1 MKKLMGFL
9 FVLVF
14 ILGIIF
20 VLLPFL
26 ETTPPPSAATAVQAR
41 PRPQI
46 FTSNP
51 LTTLVKRI
59 VNALQ
64 TEWDKKREKRRL
76 AVARMQGKRQLAP
89 TDYRAALVHS
99 LPQDGT
105 PAEEIALPETEEYDG
120 NWLISPQISP
130 KDAAAKGMHEVSITD
145 EPAQNTETI
154 NIPLPQEAAALSAQ
168 SESLPTD
175 NAAQNAPM
183 QLARANTILDISLP
197 ATQVQGQQAPTVK
210 TKSEVAL
217 QNLLDI
223 LYPEKKIEKIIRNM
237 ADVKFGMLPSTEEN
251 KSAKATYIKETTK
264 QAIEELRRLQTQ
276 KIHRLLTEGPQPD
289 DLQTDYLAEYLQAC
303 AEEGIE
309 PEEHPI
315 RILIRDN
322 DGNTY
327 YTNTS
332 TRKINLDWLQ
342 ERVSVVLQ
350 EPFKKLFSTG
360 GKGNDPEN
368 DTEETGSTGG
378 KGNDSKK
385 VTEGTVSTEGEPTDP
400 KKAAEESSTSGLL
413 STVNDSLFE
422 GYRIVSEGASHI
434 DNAVRAVA
442 TVGGLASASQL
453 FVKTNLPPEGGE
465 SEEGA
470 TSESVSSTEGEL
482 NDHQKVAGEIV
493 RRALPVLSTAFN
505 EGTSPAMVALRV
517 SDVTFSSASQLLV
530 EKNSSP
536 EATSKSG
543 SSTIREPQKESFR
556 LCPTMTPI
564 DIPRVINSM
573 LLPPVSEK

>member
-183 QLARANTILDISLP
+183 QLARANTVLDISLP
-197 ATQVQGQQAPTVK
+197 ATQAQTQQAPAVK

-237 ADVKFGMLPSTEEN
+237 ADVKFGMLPSTEKN

-327 YTNTS
+327 YANTS
-332 TRKINLDWLQ
+332 TAKIDWDWIQ
-342 ERVSVVLQ
+342 ERVSVVQ
-350 EPFKKLFSTG
+350 EKLKKISSTG
-360 GKGNDPEN
+360 GKENDPKN
-368 DTEETGSTGG
+368 GTEEVVQSGVISTA
-378 KGNDSKK
+378 SA
-385 VTEGTVSTEGEPTDP
+385 TEGEPDDA
-400 KKAAEESSTSGLL
+400 KKVAEKVASGVLPTVTNSFNQMYNSAEMVASVVAVSFLSPWGAA
-413 STVNDSLFE
+413 
-422 GYRIVSEGASHI
+422 I
-434 DNAVRAVA
+434 
-442 TVGGLASASQL
+442 
-453 FVKTNLPPEGGE
+453 LPPEVGE
-465 SEEGA
+465 SNEEA
-470 TSESVSSTEGEL
+470 TSESEKGKGMAS
-482 NDHQKVAGEIV
+482 VAMQG
-493 RRALPVLSTAFN
+493 LP
-505 EGTSPAMVALRV
+505 
-517 SDVTFSSASQLLV
+517 
-530 EKNSSP
+530 
-536 EATSKSG
+536 
-543 SSTIREPQKESFR
+543 I
-556 LCPTMTPI
+556 
-564 DIPRVINSM
+564 
-573 LLPPVSEK
+573 

>member
-1 MKKLMGFL
+1 MGFL

-303 AEEGIE
+303 AEEGKE

-322 DGNTY
+322 NGNTY

-332 TRKINLDWLQ
+332 TTEIKNEKSTWGSLWGRVKDLGNFVLNL
-342 ERVSVVLQ
+342 SN
-350 EPFKKLFSTG
+350 K
-360 GKGNDPEN
+360 

-378 KGNDSKK
+378 KENDPKNG
-385 VTEGTVSTEGEPTDP
+385 TEEVVQSGVISTASATEGEPGDA
-400 KKAAEESSTSGLL
+400 K
-413 STVNDSLFE
+413 
-422 GYRIVSEGASHI
+422 
-434 DNAVRAVA
+434 
-442 TVGGLASASQL
+442 
-453 FVKTNLPPEGGE
+453 
-465 SEEGA
+465 
-470 TSESVSSTEGEL
+470 
-482 NDHQKVAGEIV
+482 KVAGEIV
-493 RRALPVLSTAFN
+493 RRALPVLSTAFFEGASSLS
-505 EGTSPAMVALRV
+505 EGTRQISNAAAMMAPVV
-517 SDVTFSSASQLLV
+517 VFSSL
-530 EKNSSP
+530 SP
-536 EATSKSG
+536 WGAANLFTEVGESNEEATS
-543 SSTIREPQKESFR
+543 E
-556 LCPTMTPI
+556 
-564 DIPRVINSM
+564 
-573 LLPPVSEK
+573 SEKGKAMASVAMQGLPAPQETPSELPEEVSKFDPNGVKVYYSRDSRTIADAIKLITERNLENKKPQ

>member
-168 SESLPTD
+168 SESLPAD

-332 TRKINLDWLQ
+332 TRKINLDWAQ
-342 ERVSVVLQ
+342 EKL
-350 EPFKKLFSTG
+350 KKLFSTG
-360 GKGNDPEN
+360 GKEN
-368 DTEETGSTGG
+368 
-378 KGNDSKK
+378 
-385 VTEGTVSTEGEPTDP
+385 DP
-400 KKAAEESSTSGLL
+400 KKAAEEVVMRGQIPTAST
-413 STVNDSLFE
+413 
-422 GYRIVSEGASHI
+422 
-434 DNAVRAVA
+434 
-442 TVGGLASASQL
+442 
-453 FVKTNLPPEGGE
+453 
-465 SEEGA
+465 
-470 TSESVSSTEGEL
+470 TEGEPNDESFNVTVGEGVLDKL
-482 NDHQKVAGEIV
+482 NQSAENLFRFSRSMATFLATENPIVIVASETAAV
-493 RRALPVLSTAFN
+493 R
-505 EGTSPAMVALRV
+505 
-517 SDVTFSSASQLLV
+517 DVTSIVMQGLPA
-530 EKNSSP
+530 
-536 EATSKSG
+536 
-543 SSTIREPQKESFR
+543 PQKNPLELPTKVSGLNPDAIRTKENFYYSRDSRTILEAIESSITKSN
-556 LCPTMTPI
+556 PE
-564 DIPRVINSM
+564 N
-573 LLPPVSEK
+573 EKSQ

>member
-1 MKKLMGFL
+1 MGFL

-26 ETTPPPSAATAVQAR
+26 ETTPPSSAATAVQAR

-183 QLARANTILDISLP
+183 QLARANTVLDISLP
-197 ATQVQGQQAPTVK
+197 ATQAQTQQAPAVK

-315 RILIRDN
+315 RILIRNN

-327 YTNTS
+327 YTKTS
-332 TRKINLDWLQ
+332 TRKINLDWIQ
-342 ERVSVVLQ
+342 EQL
-350 EPFKKLFSTG
+350 KKIFSTG
-360 GKGNDPEN
+360 GKENDPQN
-368 DTEETGSTGG
+368 VAEEVVQSGVISTA
-378 KGNDSKK
+378 SA
-385 VTEGTVSTEGEPTDP
+385 TEGEPDD
-400 KKAAEESSTSGLL
+400 ESSKVAIEEIQDRLIRMKQNFART
-413 STVNDSLFE
+413 FE
-422 GYRIVSEGASHI
+422 GLRSLGAYIATENLNLIPPSTS
-434 DNAVRAVA
+434 AVGAMTSVA
-442 TVGGLASASQL
+442 MQGLPAPQETPLEHPTKLS
-453 FVKTNLPPEGGE
+453 
-465 SEEGA
+465 
-470 TSESVSSTEGEL
+470 EL
-482 NDHQKVAGEIV
+482 N
-493 RRALPVLSTAFN
+493 P
-505 EGTSPAMVALRV
+505 
-517 SDVTFSSASQLLV
+517 DVIQTKENFYYPRDSRTILEAIESSITKSNSENKKSQ
-530 EKNSSP
+530 
-536 EATSKSG
+536 
-543 SSTIREPQKESFR
+543 
-556 LCPTMTPI
+556 
-564 DIPRVINSM
+564 
-573 LLPPVSEK
+573 

>member
-1 MKKLMGFL
+1 MGFL

-26 ETTPPPSAATAVQAR
+26 ETTPPSSAATAVQAR

-217 QNLLDI
+217 QNLLDV

-332 TRKINLDWLQ
+332 TTEIKNEKKPWGWIQ
-342 ERVSVVLQ
+342 ERLKNFV
-350 EPFKKLFSTG
+350 P
-360 GKGNDPEN
+360 
-368 DTEETGSTGG
+368 
-378 KGNDSKK
+378 NDSKK
-385 VTEGTVSTEGEPTDP
+385 VTEEPVSTGGKENDPQNGAEEVVMRGQIPTVSTTEGEPDDA
-400 KKAAEESSTSGLL
+400 KKVAEKVASGVLPSLATAFSEGTWQISNAAEMMASVVTFSSLSPSLL
-413 STVNDSLFE
+413 GAANLFTE
-422 GYRIVSEGASHI
+422 V
-434 DNAVRAVA
+434 
-442 TVGGLASASQL
+442 
-453 FVKTNLPPEGGE
+453 GE
-465 SEEGA
+465 SNEEA
-470 TSESVSSTEGEL
+470 TSESEKGKGWSSVVMQGLPDYQKTPSEFPDEVSKFNPNGGKFYYPRDSQTIADAIKLITES
-482 NDHQKVAGEIV
+482 N
-493 RRALPVLSTAFN
+493 
-505 EGTSPAMVALRV
+505 
-517 SDVTFSSASQLLV
+517 
-530 EKNSSP
+530 
-536 EATSKSG
+536 
-543 SSTIREPQKESFR
+543 
-556 LCPTMTPI
+556 
-564 DIPRVINSM
+564 
-573 LLPPVSEK
+573 SEKKNLNNKKFDKPNLFFR

>member
-1 MKKLMGFL
+1 MGFL

-76 AVARMQGKRQLAP
+76 AVARMQEKRKLAP

-197 ATQVQGQQAPTVK
+197 ATQVQGQQAPAVK

-332 TRKINLDWLQ
+332 TRKINLDWIQ
-342 ERVSVVLQ
+342 EQL
-350 EPFKKLFSTG
+350 KKSFF
-360 GKGNDPEN
+360 
-368 DTEETGSTGG
+368 TGG

-385 VTEGTVSTEGEPTDP
+385 VTEGTVSTEGEPADPKKAAVGTVSTEGEPADP
-400 KKAAEESSTSGLL
+400 KKAAEEVVGTLISVLSTTEGEPADPKKAATSGLI
-413 STVNDSLFE
+413 STVSDSLFE
-422 GYRIVSEGASHI
+422 GYRIVYKGVSHI
-434 DNAVRAVA
+434 DNAAREVA
-442 TVGGLASASQL
+442 TLGGLASAS
-453 FVKTNLPPEGGE
+453 KP
-465 SEEGA
+465 
-470 TSESVSSTEGEL
+470 
-482 NDHQKVAGEIV
+482 
-493 RRALPVLSTAFN
+493 
-505 EGTSPAMVALRV
+505 
-517 SDVTFSSASQLLV
+517 LV
-530 EKNSSP
+530 ENNSSP
-536 EATSKSG
+536 EVGESNEEATSNFV
-543 SSTIREPQKESFR
+543 SSTIGKPQKKPIQIY
-556 LCPTMTPI
+556 PTAPT
-564 DIPRVINSM
+564 DLTRVINHVNM
-573 LLPPVSEK
+573 PQLHVSEIGNVE

>member
-1 MKKLMGFL
+1 MGFL

-26 ETTPPPSAATAVQAR
+26 ETTPPPSAVPAAQAR

-59 VNALQ
+59 VNALH

-197 ATQVQGQQAPTVK
+197 ATQVQGQQAPAVK

-332 TRKINLDWLQ
+332 TRKINLDWIQ
-342 ERVSVVLQ
+342 EQL
-350 EPFKKLFSTG
+350 KKSFF
-360 GKGNDPEN
+360 
-368 DTEETGSTGG
+368 TGG

-385 VTEGTVSTEGEPTDP
+385 VTEGTVSTEGEPADP
-400 KKAAEESSTSGLL
+400 KKAAEEVVGTLISVLSTTEGEPSDPKKAATSGLI
-413 STVNDSLFE
+413 STVSDSLFE
-422 GYRIVSEGASHI
+422 GYRIVYKGVSHI
-434 DNAVRAVA
+434 DNAAREVA
-442 TVGGLASASQL
+442 TLGGLASASKPL
-453 FVKTNLPPEGGE
+453 VENNSSPEVGE
-465 SEEGA
+465 SNEEA
-470 TSESVSSTEGEL
+470 TSKSVSATEGEL
-482 NDHQKVAGEIV
+482 NDTQKVAGEIV

-505 EGTSPAMVALRV
+505 GGTSPAMVALV
-517 SDVTFSSASQLLV
+517 SHVTSSSASQLFVKTNLP
-530 EKNSSP
+530 P
-536 EATSKSG
+536 EETSKSG
-543 SSTIREPQKESFR
+543 SSTIGKPQKKPIQIY
-556 LCPTMTPI
+556 PTAPT
-564 DIPRVINSM
+564 DLTRVINHVNM
-573 LLPPVSEK
+573 PQLHVSEIGNVE

>member
-1 MKKLMGFL
+1 MGFL

-168 SESLPTD
+168 SESLPAD

-183 QLARANTILDISLP
+183 QLARAKTILDISLP

-332 TRKINLDWLQ
+332 TRKINLDWAQ
-342 ERVSVVLQ
+342 EKL
-350 EPFKKLFSTG
+350 KKFFSTG
-360 GKGNDPEN
+360 GKENDPEN

-378 KGNDSKK
+378 KGNDPEK
-385 VTEGTVSTEGEPTDP
+385 VTEGTVSTEGEPADP
-400 KKAAEESSTSGLL
+400 KKAAEKVASAVYPSLATAFFEGTRQIYNSAEMLASVAAFSSLSPLGAPIL
-413 STVNDSLFE
+413 STEV
-422 GYRIVSEGASHI
+422 
-434 DNAVRAVA
+434 
-442 TVGGLASASQL
+442 
-453 FVKTNLPPEGGE
+453 GE
-465 SEEGA
+465 SNEKA
-470 TSESVSSTEGEL
+470 TSESEKGKGRSSGQML
-482 NDHQKVAGEIV
+482 G
-493 RRALPVLSTAFN
+493 LPA
-505 EGTSPAMVALRV
+505 
-517 SDVTFSSASQLLV
+517 
-530 EKNSSP
+530 
-536 EATSKSG
+536 
-543 SSTIREPQKESFR
+543 PQKNPLELPDEVSGLNPDAIQTKENFYYSRDSRTILEAIESSITKR
-556 LCPTMTPI
+556 
-564 DIPRVINSM
+564 NSENKK
-573 LLPPVSEK
+573 SQ

>member
-1 MKKLMGFL
+1 MGFL

-76 AVARMQGKRQLAP
+76 AVARMQGKRQLSP

-332 TRKINLDWLQ
+332 TTEIKNEKYLWDWMQKQL
-342 ERVSVVLQ
+342 
-350 EPFKKLFSTG
+350 KKFFSTG
-360 GKGNDPEN
+360 GKENDPQN
-368 DTEETGSTGG
+368 GAEETGSTGG
-378 KGNDSKK
+378 KENDPKNG
-385 VTEGTVSTEGEPTDP
+385 TEGTVSTEGEPNDESFNVTVGEGVLDKIIQSAENLSRFTHSMATFLATENPIVIVASETAAVRDVSSIVMQGLPAPQKTPLELPEEVSKFDP
-400 KKAAEESSTSGLL
+400 NGVQPKENFYYSRDSRTILEAIESSITKS
-413 STVNDSLFE
+413 N
-422 GYRIVSEGASHI
+422 SE
-434 DNAVRAVA
+434 NEK
-442 TVGGLASASQL
+442 SQ
-453 FVKTNLPPEGGE
+453 
-465 SEEGA
+465 
-470 TSESVSSTEGEL
+470 
-482 NDHQKVAGEIV
+482 
-493 RRALPVLSTAFN
+493 
-505 EGTSPAMVALRV
+505 
-517 SDVTFSSASQLLV
+517 
-530 EKNSSP
+530 
-536 EATSKSG
+536 
-543 SSTIREPQKESFR
+543 
-556 LCPTMTPI
+556 
-564 DIPRVINSM
+564 
-573 LLPPVSEK
+573 